1 VRRLAAALAVL
12 VCCATVGCTGGGERS
27 ATSTRTIEIFGP
39 YRGAEADRFVET
51 LRPFTRATGIPVRY
65 IGSVDFV
72 DDLLLRTGEGND
84 PPDIAVVPQP
94 GLVRQLADE
103 GTLVPLDEQTT
114 NAVIAHT
121 PPSLVRLSRIGGK
134 HYSIPF
140 RVSVKS
146 LVWYRPEVF
155 AKHGW
160 TPPQTLDQLADLVRR
175 IQREGL
181 TPWCFSMAAG
191 TATGW
196 AATDWVEDLVL
207 RTAGIS
213 RYRAWA
219 SGTLPFSSPAI
230 ESAFD
235 RFRSL
240 VLAPGRV
247 VGGLA
252 DVVETPVEEAGLPL
266 FDDPP
271 GCVLYKQADFAVGW
285 MPSGTTIGPDGDVNW
300 FVLPGISGAPPPLL
314 LGGDQIVQFR
324 RDPDVDALMAY
335 LAGPTAGESWVREGG
350 FISPKVSI
358 PPSAYPEQY
367 AEALARALEES
378 PVLAFD
384 ASDQMSP
391 AIGSGLLWS
400 SITSWVAGV
409 EDYDT
414 FAKRIDTALADAAS
428 TADEVP

>member
-1 VRRLAAALAVL
+1 MRHLAAALAVL
-12 VCCATVGCTGGGERS
+12 VCCATAGCVGGGEPS
-27 ATSTRTIEIFGP
+27 SISSRTIEIFGP

-94 GLVRQLADE
+94 GLVRQLADD
-103 GTLVPLDEQTT
+103 GKLVPLDAEATQG
-114 NAVIAHT
+114 VVAHT

-134 HYSIPF
+134 LYTVPY

-146 LVWYRPEVF
+146 LVWYRPEVL
-155 AKHGW
+155 AQHGW
-160 TPPQTLDQLADLVRR
+160 TPPHTLEGLDDLVRR
-175 IQREGL
+175 IQRGGL

-196 AATDWVEDLVL
+196 AATDWIEDLVL
-207 RTAGIS
+207 RNAGIS

-219 SGTLPFSSPAI
+219 RGTLPFSSSTI
-230 ESAFD
+230 ESQFD

-247 VGGLA
+247 DGGLA
-252 DVVETPVEEAGLPL
+252 SVVETPVEEAVLPL

-285 MPSGTTIGPDGDVNW
+285 MPSGTSIGPDGDVNW
-300 FVLPGISGAPPPLL
+300 FVLPGDTSAPPPLL

-384 ASDQMSP
+384 ASDQMPP
-391 AIGSGLLWS
+391 AVGSDLLWS

-414 FAKRIDTALADAAS
+414 FAGEVDAALATERRAQ
-428 TADEVP
+428 

>member
-1 VRRLAAALAVL
+1 
-12 VCCATVGCTGGGERS
+12 VCCAAAGCVGGGEPSAIS
-27 ATSTRTIEIFGP
+27 ATTIEIFGP

-84 PPDIAVVPQP
+84 PPDVAVVPQP

-103 GTLVPLDEQTT
+103 EKLVPLDTETIEG
-114 NAVIAHT
+114 VVAHT

-134 HYSIPF
+134 LYTIPF

-146 LVWYRPEVF
+146 LVWYRPDVF
-155 AKHGW
+155 AQHGW
-160 TPPQTLDQLADLVRR
+160 SPPHTLDELDELVRR
-175 IQREGL
+175 IRRQADL

-207 RTAGIS
+207 RTAGLS

-219 SGTLPFSSPAI
+219 RGSLPFSSPAI

-235 RFRSL
+235 QFRSL

-247 VGGLA
+247 DGGLA
-252 DVVETPVEEAGLPL
+252 GVVETPVEEAGLPL

-271 GCVLYKQADFAVGW
+271 GCVLYKQADFAVAW
-285 MPSGTTIGPDGDVNW
+285 MPSGTSIGADGNVNW
-300 FVLPGISGAPPPLL
+300 FVLPGDTSAPPPLL

-324 RDPDVDALMAY
+324 RDPSVDALMAY
-335 LAGPTAGESWVREGG
+335 LAGPTAGESWVRAGG

-358 PPSAYPEQY
+358 PPGAYPEQY
-367 AEALARALEES
+367 AEALATALDES

-384 ASDQMSP
+384 ASDQMPP

-400 SITSWVAGV
+400 SITRWVSGV
-409 EDYDT
+409 ED
-414 FAKRIDTALADAAS
+414 FAAFAAEIDAAFAES
-428 TADEVP
+428 ASSSEERNP